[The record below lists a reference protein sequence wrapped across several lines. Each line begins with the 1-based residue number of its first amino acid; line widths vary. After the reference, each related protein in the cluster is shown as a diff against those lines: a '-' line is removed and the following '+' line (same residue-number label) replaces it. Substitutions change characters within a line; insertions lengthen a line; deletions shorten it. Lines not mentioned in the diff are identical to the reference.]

1 MGGEIPTLPA
11 QVPELQR
18 LVIRLQEELSFVTS
32 RATVLEEELTL
43 LRTKIFGRRSERFT
57 EQEQKQSSLFDE
69 AESAA
74 EASATADQP
83 DASIEVAAHHRRR
96 PGRKPLPA

>member
-11 QVPELQR
+11 EVPELQR

-57 EQEQKQSSLFDE
+57 EEELRQSSLFDE
-69 AESAA
+69 AESAT
-74 EASATADQP
+74 EASPTAEQSEAGTEWNP
-83 DASIEVAAHHRRR
+83 SPFVTH
-96 PGRKPLPA
+96 PVK